1 MIKQLS
7 IKNLLL
13 IKKITLN
20 FTSGLCVLTGE
31 TGAGKSMILD
41 SLNLLSGNRLRSNFK
56 PENDQ
61 KVEITALIDISKF
74 ESACKLINDLDIEFE
89 SEIIAKRTIDN
100 NGKSRCFIND
110 NIVTLS
116 TFKLIISDIL
126 EIHSQFSE
134 QGLLD
139 SNSHISILDNYGNY
153 EEKLHHLDEI
163 WKNLKKAELDYE
175 EFKEKSQNQKSIVE
189 ALNFDLDQ
197 LKSVNPQKEEFEKL
211 VKKQKILKN
220 SEKISQNL
228 NHVINNFN
236 SESPPGID
244 ILMTDTIK
252 NLEKIKDLLDEK

>member
-1 MIKQLS
+1 
-7 IKNLLL
+7 
-13 IKKITLN
+13 
-20 FTSGLCVLTGE
+20 
-31 TGAGKSMILD
+31 MILD

-61 KVEITALIDISKF
+61 KVEITALIDISEF

-139 SNSHISILDNYGNY
+139 SNSHISILDNYGIMKKNY
-153 EEKLHHLDEI
+153 T
-163 WKNLKKAELDYE
+163 
-175 EFKEKSQNQKSIVE
+175 
-189 ALNFDLDQ
+189 
-197 LKSVNPQKEEFEKL
+197 
-211 VKKQKILKN
+211 
-220 SEKISQNL
+220 
-228 NHVINNFN
+228 
-236 SESPPGID
+236 
-244 ILMTDTIK
+244 ILMKLKTLK
-252 NLEKIKDLLDEK
+252 RLN